1 MNVITWRRG
10 RCTPNTFMVSALA
23 RIFRA
28 SDVFVTPSISLLISA
43 KTWLRKMFLM
53 YMVRNSRRGHCLAG
67 PSPRACSISW
77 INLEDKQNTTTV
89 KRIRKIVTEIW
100 PNMAISA
107 CCHGEIWGNYQNS
120 KPGQASLISTYIWVC
135 CVNTSYFTYSIE
147 TGWNRNKNFKLVG
160 RKERQ
165 KYLLIQEGNVHM
177 AQFHDFSRSTQGM
190 GKLCLSYKAITG
202 NLRWPLWTA
211 WPLESLKNEIYS
223 MSYIC
228 SMFTRNFI
236 TENFVESEVLPPS
249 SAEYNFLEV
258 VGLTIW

>member
-1 MNVITWRRG
+1 MKTADRISSKNVITWRRG
-10 RCTPNTFMVSALA
+10 RCTPSTFMVSALA

-165 KYLLIQEGNVHM
+165 KYLLIQEGNKNI
-177 AQFHDFSRSTQGM
+177 RSKRKCDKQKH
-190 GKLCLSYKAITG
+190 KLWCKVKSKPHPAYFL
-202 NLRWPLWTA
+202 N
-211 WPLESLKNEIYS
+211 S
-223 MSYIC
+223 MY
-228 SMFTRNFI
+228 
-236 TENFVESEVLPPS
+236 
-249 SAEYNFLEV
+249 A
-258 VGLTIW
+258 